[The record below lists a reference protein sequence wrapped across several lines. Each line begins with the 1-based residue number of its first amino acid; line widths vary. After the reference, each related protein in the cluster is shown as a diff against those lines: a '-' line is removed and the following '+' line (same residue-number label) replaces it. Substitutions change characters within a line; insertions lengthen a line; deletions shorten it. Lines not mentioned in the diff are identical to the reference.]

1 MSERQPAGRGGNE
14 SADGGGMLLEKLK
27 DVRFDQHED
36 EATAQRQAIPEGRD
50 DLADTV
56 YRARPQNPFSDDF

>member
-1 MSERQPAGRGGNE
+1 
-14 SADGGGMLLEKLK
+14 MLLEKLK